1 VAPLAGASVGYWL
14 VSHALS
20 QFGQV
25 IFFATGM
32 GFAAMLMLMP
42 EDLFGRPAEKLS
54 DRGA

>member
-1 VAPLAGASVGYWL
+1 

-42 EDLFGRPAEKLS
+42 EDLFGGHAEKLS